1 MLRSEIETEFDS
13 FITTEFADKP
23 EEKKFLLRHERRNL
37 VIRNLCKQVT
47 QVFDRG
53 LDPDRETF
61 KVMIADCSR
70 LFCRAALQEFEWR
83 QASQAE
89 KVRRITSKDAHE
101 FAEKMAEELA
111 EKAVVH
117 AAAERQ
123 KGNPSRS

>member
-23 EEKKFLLRHERRNL
+23 EERKFLLRHERRNL

-61 KVMIADCSR
+61 KVMIADCSGSSAGPLCRSSSGGR
-70 LFCRAALQEFEWR
+70 LPRLR
-83 QASQAE
+83 RYGASRPRTLTNSL
-89 KVRRITSKDAHE
+89 RRWPK
-101 FAEKMAEELA
+101 
-111 EKAVVH
+111 
-117 AAAERQ
+117 
-123 KGNPSRS
+123 N